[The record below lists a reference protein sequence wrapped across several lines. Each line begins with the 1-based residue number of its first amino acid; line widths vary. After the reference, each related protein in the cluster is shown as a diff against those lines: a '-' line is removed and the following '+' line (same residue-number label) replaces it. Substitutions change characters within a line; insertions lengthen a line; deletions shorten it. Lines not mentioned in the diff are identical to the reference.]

1 VTTGAPKSARGP
13 VLARLDG
20 RSGDPDR
27 PTGAAGHPRWHLDH
41 GISAIPKSVKTPRI
55 AKSYDVFD
63 FTLTIDDV
71 AAIDALGTA

>member
-1 VTTGAPKSARGP
+1 
-13 VLARLDG
+13 
-20 RSGDPDR
+20 
-27 PTGAAGHPRWHLDH
+27 
-41 GISAIPKSVKTPRI
+41 VKTPRI